1 MLSQRPKKHSC
12 LRFIGS
18 TIWCKT
24 SLASSLHINPVG
36 NFLLAFP
43 TMVVLSEVVHP
54 RGLGFPAQKQV
65 YVLRKVDKLSWP
77 KIAAKV
83 LNLQGTHPDWRV
95 CRDAFRQMSTQ
106 TGKAHYKYDKCG
118 RKKTLTKPLRSWL
131 LKRLCSL
138 RKRILCTSILL
149 QQELAQKKQVKV
161 HATTIRKMLHE
172 EGFRWAP
179 RGKKPK
185 YNEQVKA
192 ERWAFAK
199 WILRI
204 PPSYLGNKI
213 NFSFDGVILTKPPEE
228 STSRENYCRTGEN
241 SIWRKPEE
249 RCFPELD
256 GWDKYSKQAPPSRV
270 LPLWAG
276 IGKSGVA
283 DVFWHEHRKTNA
295 VEWAE
300 SVDTGILEEGLHKA
314 NQRRCSG
321 PWKILCDNESFL
333 RADISAAAHRRW
345 RVGLIKLP
353 AKSPDLNPVEMFW
366 AWLRKRLRALDLDD
380 FVKRRPVPG
389 KEAYR
394 VRVRRVLRSRQ
405 AQDVASKCF
414 ASLHKTAVEVDA
426 NEGGASRH

>member
-1 MLSQRPKKHSC
+1 
-12 LRFIGS
+12 
-18 TIWCKT
+18 
-24 SLASSLHINPVG
+24 
-36 NFLLAFP
+36 
-43 TMVVLSEVVHP
+43 MVVLSEVVHP
-54 RGLGFPAQKQV
+54 RGLGFPVQKQV
-65 YVLRKVDKLSWP
+65 YVLRKVDKFSWP
-77 KIAAKV
+77 RIAAKV
-83 LNLQGTHPDWRV
+83 LNLQGEHPDWRV
-95 CRDAFRQMSTQ
+95 CRDAFRHMSTQ

-131 LKRLCSL
+131 VKRLCSL
-138 RKRILCTSILL
+138 RKRTLCTSIML

-161 HATTIRKMLHE
+161 HATTIRKMLND

-185 YNEQVKA
+185 YNAQVKA

-199 WILRI
+199 WILQI
-204 PPSYLGNKI
+204 PPSDLGKEI
-213 NFSFDGVILTKPPEE
+213 NLSFDGVILTKPPEE

-256 GWDKYSKQAPPSRV
+256 GWDKYSKQARPSRV

-283 DVFWHEHRKTNA
+283 DIFWHEHRKTNA
-295 VEWAE
+295 EEWAE
-300 SVDTGILEEGLHKA
+300 SIDTGILLEGLKKV
-314 NQRRCSG
+314 NQGKRSG
-321 PWKILCDNESFL
+321 PWKVLCDNESFL

-353 AKSPDLNPVEMFW
+353 ARSPDLNPVEMFW

-380 FVKRRPVPG
+380 FVKKRPVPG
-389 KEAYR
+389 KEAYKA
-394 VRVRRVLRSRQ
+394 RVRRVLRSRQ

-414 ASLHKTAVEVDA
+414 ASLHKTAAEVDA
-426 NEGGASRH
+426 NEGGASRR